1 MAADKVLELAC
12 LRQHV
17 GTRAMESATL
27 IEGIG
32 EPAAIPAPEEQ
43 FEAAS
48 KSK

>member
-1 MAADKVLELAC
+1 V

-43 FEAAS
+43 AAS